1 MAKIFEDG
9 LTPVLGGQ
17 TVFFFVGGFTKKKEI
32 KVLQGGQQVLTT
44 RVNIYG
50 NSMQDGYNR
59 FAASLG
65 MQGAFLPE
73 GAKSAIS
80 EKINFFHGDDA
91 NYVAN
96 APWKNKVP
104 GIGRVV
110 TFNNLECSDVLKPAL
125 GANVEN
131 VWSTWYSFAPRD
143 GYIPV
148 MFSGT
153 LLKKNNGY
161 YEMAVAATE
170 KISAAV
176 QKLNQALGT
185 NLVVSQD
192 GYYHIDVSEKQGNL
206 ARSLGN
212 LVGCGV
218 ACKSN
223 TGYLHIF
230 VNRMVEGSGLTVP
243 RPKTQPV
250 AQQPQYQQAGQ
261 APVANGY
268 TQVAQQPQ
276 YPQQPNQ
283 PVYPNAAPQVQ
294 PVAQQA
300 WSQGQPQ
307 GTPVAQSVQQPVA
320 QPVQPVAQPQ
330 PQQGYSPV
338 QPQGQSPAYQQGQ
351 PQGNPYGQPVGQ
363 PVQQGYQQPA
373 QGYQQEQPMGNPV
386 AGNGGNGVPPFGGSQ
401 II

>member
-17 TVFFFVGGFTKKKEI
+17 TAFFFVGGFTKKKEI

-59 FAASLG
+59 FASSLG

-80 EKINFFHGDDA
+80 EKINFYGEDA

-96 APWKNKVP
+96 APWKNRVP
-104 GIGRVV
+104 GIGHVSQKQGRTV
-110 TFNNLECSDVLKPAL
+110 TFNNLECTDVLKPAP

-161 YEMAVAATE
+161 YEMAVVATE
-170 KISAAV
+170 KTSAAV

-230 VNRMVEGSGLTVP
+230 VNRMVEGAELTVP
-243 RPKTQPV
+243 RPKTQLAAV
-250 AQQPQYQQAGQ
+250 QQPQYQQAGQ
-261 APVANGY
+261 AHGYAN
-268 TQVAQQPQ
+268 VAQQPQ
-276 YPQQPNQ
+276 YPQQPVNQ
-283 PVYPNAAPQVQ
+283 PVYPNATPQVQ

-307 GTPVAQSVQQPVA
+307 GTPVAQSVQQPGA

-330 PQQGYSPV
+330 PQQGYAPV
-338 QPQGQSPAYQQGQ
+338 QPQGQAPAYQQ
-351 PQGNPYGQPVGQ
+351 GQ

-373 QGYQQEQPMGNPV
+373 QGYQQGQPMGNPV
-386 AGNGGNGVPPFGGSQ
+386 ADNGGNGVPPFGGNQ